1 MSGQDTAPKGVTL
14 PTNPDGSLNKKYVDL
29 LSEDPPVANQK
40 YCCVS
45 FLSPEKLLKQREMY
59 FFNEFV
65 KQWPLN
71 KAMDKFTKFVSFL
84 AYKYHLNFDN
94 VVKDLESFTQ
104 EEQKNLFGEF
114 TIEDEYKTF
123 LDKNENKL
131 QQEFDEAHDFQTNV
145 RGIKV
150 RGTYNSQKEAELR
163 AKTLREW
170 EDGAHEIYVGQ
181 VGMWM
186 PFHPEAYKTGRVE
199 YLEPE
204 LNQLMHEKIENEKR
218 AKDAFDQRVKDTR
231 KKAIEDNEKIAAQ
244 SGNVL
249 TQTLNEAGELVS
261 VDGMNTTEA
270 SLTGKG
276 EEVSSA
282 DIRSQLFDGENIVTR
297 DMMKEREELAKQIAN
312 QTESENNGD
321 DTNDE

>member
-1 MSGQDTAPKGVTL
+1 MSSQDSIPKGVTL
-14 PTNPDGSLNKKYVDL
+14 PINKDGSTNTKYVDL

-40 YCCVS
+40 FCCVS

-71 KAMDKFTKFVSFL
+71 KAMDKFTKFVSFI
-84 AYKYHLNFDN
+84 AYKYHLKFDDI
-94 VVKDLESFTQ
+94 VKDLESFTM

-123 LDKNENKL
+123 LDKHEDKL
-131 QQEFDEAHDFQTNV
+131 QEEFDEKHNFQTSV

-150 RGTYNSQKEAELR
+150 RGCYNSQKEAELR

-170 EDGAHEIYVGQ
+170 EDGAHEIYTGQ
-181 VGMWM
+181 VGYWM

-218 AKDAFDQRVKDTR
+218 AKEAFDQRVKDTR
-231 KKAIEDNEKIAAQ
+231 KKAIEDNEKIASE

-249 TQTLNEAGELVS
+249 TQTINEEGDLVT

-270 SLTGKG
+270 NLLGKG
-276 EEVSSA
+276 EEVTSD
-282 DIRSQLFDGENIVTR
+282 DIRSQLFEGDNIVTR
-297 DMMKEREELAKQIAN
+297 DMMKEREELAKKLTMAN
-312 QTESENNGD
+312 NDTTTDSSE
-321 DTNDE
+321 

>member
-1 MSGQDTAPKGVTL
+1 MSAQDSAPKGVTL
-14 PTNPDGSLNKKYVDL
+14 PTNKDGSINTKYVDL

-40 YCCVS
+40 FCCVS

-71 KAMDKFTKFVSFL
+71 KAMDKFTKFVSFI
-84 AYKYHLNFDN
+84 AYKYHLKFED
-94 VVKDLESFTQ
+94 VVKDLESFTM

-123 LDKNENKL
+123 LDKHEDKL
-131 QQEFDEAHDFQTNV
+131 QEEFDEKHNFQTSV

-150 RGTYNSQKEAELR
+150 RGCYNSQKEAELR

-170 EDGAHEIYVGQ
+170 EDGAHEIYTGQ
-181 VGMWM
+181 VGYWM

-204 LNQLMHEKIENEKR
+204 LNQLMHEKIENEKK
-218 AKDAFDQRVKDTR
+218 AKEAFDQRVKDTR
-231 KKAIEDNEKIAAQ
+231 KKAIEDNEKIAIE

-249 TQTLNEAGELVS
+249 TQTINEDGELVT

-270 SLTGKG
+270 NLLGKG
-276 EEVSSA
+276 EEVTSD
-282 DIRSQLFDGENIVTR
+282 DIRNQLFEGDNIVTR
-297 DMMKEREELAKQIAN
+297 DMMKEREELAKKLTMAN
-312 QTESENNGD
+312 NDTTTDSSE
-321 DTNDE
+321 

>member
-1 MSGQDTAPKGVTL
+1 MTGQDTAPNGVTL
-14 PTNPDGSLNKKYVDL
+14 PTNKDGSINTKYVDL
-29 LSEDPPVANQK
+29 LSEDPPIANQK
-40 YCCVS
+40 FCCVS

-59 FFNEFV
+59 YFGEFV
-65 KQWPLN
+65 KQWPLS

-84 AYKYHLNFDN
+84 AYKYHLKFED
-94 VVKDLESFTQ
+94 VVKDLEGFTM

-123 LDKNENKL
+123 LDKHEDKL
-131 QQEFDEAHDFQTNV
+131 QEEFDEKHNFQTNV

-150 RGTYNSQKEAELR
+150 RGCYNSQKEAELR

-170 EDGAHEIYVGQ
+170 EDGAHEIYTGQ
-181 VGMWM
+181 VGVWM

-218 AKDAFDQRVKDTR
+218 AKEAFDQRVKETR
-231 KKAIEDNEKIAAQ
+231 KKAIEDNEKIAMD

-249 TQTLNEAGELVS
+249 TQTLNEDGELVT
-261 VDGMNTTEA
+261 VDGMNTTENN
-270 SLTGKG
+270 LLGTGQP
-276 EEVSSA
+276 VSSD
-282 DIRSQLFDGENIVTR
+282 DIRNQLFEGDNIVTR
-297 DMMKEREELAKQIAN
+297 DMMKEREELAKQLTGGSSTATKN
-312 QTESENNGD
+312 DTTE
-321 DTNDE
+321 

>member
-1 MSGQDTAPKGVTL
+1 MSGQDTVPKGVTL
-14 PTNPDGSLNKKYVDL
+14 PTNKDGSTNTKYVDL

-71 KAMDKFTKFVSFL
+71 KAMDKFTKFVSFI
-84 AYKYHLNFDN
+84 AYKYHLKFEDI
-94 VVKDLESFTQ
+94 VKDLESFTM

-123 LDKNENKL
+123 LDKHEDKL
-131 QQEFDEAHDFQTNV
+131 QEEFDEKHNFQTSV

-150 RGTYNSQKEAELR
+150 RGCYNSQKEAELR

-170 EDGAHEIYVGQ
+170 EDGAHEIYTGQ
-181 VGMWM
+181 VGYWM

-218 AKDAFDQRVKDTR
+218 AKEAFDQRVKDTR
-231 KKAIEDNEKIAAQ
+231 KKAIEDNEKIASE

-249 TQTLNEAGELVS
+249 TQTINDDGELVT

-270 SLTGKG
+270 NLLGKG
-276 EEVSSA
+276 EEVTSD
-282 DIRSQLFDGENIVTR
+282 DIRNQLFEGDNIVTR
-297 DMMKEREELAKQIAN
+297 DMMKQREELAKQLTGGSSSS
-312 QTESENNGD
+312 TENDTSE
-321 DTNDE
+321 

>member
-1 MSGQDTAPKGVTL
+1 MFGFSQNTPPAPDGVTL
-14 PTNPDGSLNKKYVDL
+14 PTNPDGSPNKKYVDL
-29 LSEDPPVANQK
+29 LSEDPPIANQK

-45 FLSPEKLLKQREMY
+45 FISPEKILKQREMF

-65 KQWPLN
+65 KQWSLN

-84 AYKYHLNFDN
+84 AYKYHLKFDD
-94 VVKDLESFTQ
+94 VVKDLEGFTK
-104 EEQKNLFGEF
+104 EEQQNLLGDF

-123 LDKNENKL
+123 IDKNEEKL
-131 QQEFDEAHDFQTNV
+131 QQEFDEAHNFQTNV

-150 RGTYNSQKEAELR
+150 RGCYNSQKEAELR

-181 VGMWM
+181 VGIWM

-204 LNQLMHEKIENEKR
+204 LNQLMHEKNENEKR

-231 KKAIEDNEKIAAQ
+231 KKAIEENEKIAEK

-249 TQTLNEAGELVS
+249 TQTINNNGELVS
-261 VDGMNTTEA
+261 IDGMNTTENN
-270 SLTGKG
+270 LLGKG

-282 DIRSQLFDGENIVTR
+282 DIRSQLFEGDDIVTSS
-297 DMMKEREELAKQIAN
+297 MMKEREDMAKAYIESTDHV
-312 QTESENNGD
+312 TE
-321 DTNDE
+321 